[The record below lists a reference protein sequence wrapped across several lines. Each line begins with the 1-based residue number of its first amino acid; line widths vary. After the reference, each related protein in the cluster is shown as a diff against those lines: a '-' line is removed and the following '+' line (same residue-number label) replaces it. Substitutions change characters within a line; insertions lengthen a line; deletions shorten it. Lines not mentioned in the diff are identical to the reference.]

1 MAEKKL
7 DFDTV
12 IDRTHTNSLKYDFAV
27 QRGKPKDV
35 LPLWVADMDFQVSS
49 YIQEA
54 LSGSVAHGIF
64 GYSEAEG
71 SYFEAVAGWM
81 SRHYGWNVEE
91 TWLVKTPGIVFALEP
106 QWLVKTPGVVF
117 ALAMAVKAYTNEG
130 DGVLIQQPVYY
141 PFSQVIR
148 DNGRKIVD
156 NTLVQGEDG
165 RYRIDFTDFEE
176 KIRSAH
182 VKLFFLCNPH
192 NPVGRVWTREELLRL
207 GDICE
212 KYGVIE
218 GSHQVLAGLKESYRK
233 FVVTCTAPSKTF
245 NLAGL
250 QVSNIFIPDDALRR
264 KFEQAVAASGYSQLN
279 TMGLVACEAAYRHG
293 GEWYDAVKAYIRE
306 NLAYAQHFLEEQIPQ
321 VKAVKPEGTYLLWVD
336 FRSLG
341 LSGKELEDLIVKKAG
356 LWLDSG
362 DIFGAAGRGF
372 ERINVAC
379 PRSVLTEALERLACA
394 VREKEPIVC
403 K

>member
-1 MAEKKL
+1 MAEKNL

-54 LSGSVAHGIF
+54 LAGSVAHGIF
-64 GYSEAEG
+64 GYSEAAG

-81 SRHYGWNVEE
+81 GRHYGWNVEE
-91 TWLVKTPGIVFALEP
+91 PWLVKTPGIVFALAQAVRAFTEP
-106 QWLVKTPGVVF
+106 GD
-117 ALAMAVKAYTNEG
+117 AV
-130 DGVLIQQPVYY
+130 LLQQPVYY

-148 DNGRKIVD
+148 DNGWKIVD

-165 RYRIDFTDFEE
+165 RYRIDFADFEE
-176 KIRSAH
+176 KIRSCK

-212 KYGVIE
+212 KYGVIVVSDEIHADFVFE

-279 TMGLVACEAAYRHG
+279 TMGLVACEAAYRYG
-293 GEWYDAVKAYIRE
+293 EEWYDAVKAYIRE
-306 NLAYAQHFLEEQIPQ
+306 NLTYAQHFLEEQIPQ

-341 LSGKELEDLIVKKAG
+341 LSRKELEELIVKKAG

-379 PRSVLTEALERLACA
+379 PRSVLTEALERLARV

>member
-1 MAEKKL
+1 MAEKNL

-91 TWLVKTPGIVFALEP
+91 TWLGD
-106 QWLVKTPGVVF
+106 
-117 ALAMAVKAYTNEG
+117 AV
-130 DGVLIQQPVYY
+130 LLQQPVYY

-192 NPVGRVWTREELLRL
+192 NPVGRVWTKEELLRL
-207 GDICE
+207 G
-212 KYGVIE
+212 VIVVSDEIHADFVFE

>member
-1 MAEKKL
+1 MAEKNL

-54 LSGSVAHGIF
+54 LADSVAHGIF
-64 GYSEAEG
+64 GYSEADG

-81 SRHYGWNVEE
+81 ERHYGWNVEE
-91 TWLVKTPGIVFALEP
+91 PWLVKTPGIVFALTQAVRAFTEP
-106 QWLVKTPGVVF
+106 GD
-117 ALAMAVKAYTNEG
+117 AV
-130 DGVLIQQPVYY
+130 LLQQPVYY

-148 DNGRKIVD
+148 DNGRKVVD

-165 RYRIDFTDFEE
+165 RYRIDFADFEE
-176 KIRSAH
+176 KMRSCK

-212 KYGVIE
+212 KYGVIVVSDEIHADFVFE

-250 QVSNIFIPDDALRR
+250 
-264 KFEQAVAASGYSQLN
+264 
-279 TMGLVACEAAYRHG
+279 
-293 GEWYDAVKAYIRE
+293 
-306 NLAYAQHFLEEQIPQ
+306 
-321 VKAVKPEGTYLLWVD
+321 
-336 FRSLG
+336 
-341 LSGKELEDLIVKKAG
+341 
-356 LWLDSG
+356 
-362 DIFGAAGRGF
+362 
-372 ERINVAC
+372 
-379 PRSVLTEALERLACA
+379 
-394 VREKEPIVC
+394 
-403 K
+403 

>member
-1 MAEKKL
+1 MRAFTEPG
-7 DFDTV
+7 D
-12 IDRTHTNSLKYDFAV
+12 AV
-27 QRGKPKDV
+27 
-35 LPLWVADMDFQVSS
+35 LL
-49 YIQEA
+49 
-54 LSGSVAHGIF
+54 
-64 GYSEAEG
+64 
-71 SYFEAVAGWM
+71 
-81 SRHYGWNVEE
+81 
-91 TWLVKTPGIVFALEP
+91 
-106 QWLVKTPGVVF
+106 
-117 ALAMAVKAYTNEG
+117 
-130 DGVLIQQPVYY
+130 QQPVYY

-192 NPVGRVWTREELLRL
+192 NPVGRVWTKEELLRL

-212 KYGVIE
+212 RYGVIVVSDEIHADFVFE

-321 VKAVKPEGTYLLWVD
+321 VKAVRPEGTYLLWVD

-379 PRSVLTEALERLACA
+379 PRSVLTEALERLARA
-394 VREKEPIVC
+394 VRECVK
-403 K
+403 

>member
-1 MAEKKL
+1 MAEKNL

-54 LSGSVAHGIF
+54 LAGSVAHGIF
-64 GYSEAEG
+64 GYSEADG

-81 SRHYGWNVEE
+81 GRHYGWNVEE
-91 TWLVKTPGIVFALEP
+91 PWLVKTPGIVFALAQAVRAFTEP
-106 QWLVKTPGVVF
+106 GD
-117 ALAMAVKAYTNEG
+117 AV
-130 DGVLIQQPVYY
+130 LLQQPVYY

-165 RYRIDFTDFEE
+165 RYRIDFADFEE
-176 KIRSAH
+176 KIRSCK

-212 KYGVIE
+212 KYGVIVVSDEIHADFVFE
-218 GSHQVLAGLKESYRK
+218 GSHQVLVGLKESYRK

-250 QVSNIFIPDDALRR
+250 QVSNILSLMMRCGGSSSRR
-264 KFEQAVAASGYSQLN
+264 SRRPATASL
-279 TMGLVACEAAYRHG
+279 TP
-293 GEWYDAVKAYIRE
+293 W
-306 NLAYAQHFLEEQIPQ
+306 
-321 VKAVKPEGTYLLWVD
+321 
-336 FRSLG
+336 
-341 LSGKELEDLIVKKAG
+341 G
-356 LWLDSG
+356 LWHVRRRTGMERSG
-362 DIFGAAGRGF
+362 TTR
-372 ERINVAC
+372 
-379 PRSVLTEALERLACA
+379 
-394 VREKEPIVC
+394 
-403 K
+403 

>member
-1 MAEKKL
+1 MAEKNL

-91 TWLVKTPGIVFALEP
+91 TWLVKTPGIVFALAQAVRAFTEP
-106 QWLVKTPGVVF
+106 GD
-117 ALAMAVKAYTNEG
+117 AV
-130 DGVLIQQPVYY
+130 LLQQPVYY

-176 KIRSAH
+176 KIRSCK

-192 NPVGRVWTREELLRL
+192 NPVGRVWTKEELLRL

-212 KYGVIE
+212 KYGVIVVSDEIHADFVFE

-245 NLAGL
+245 NLAGMKT
-250 QVSNIFIPDDALRR
+250 SNIVIHNKELQKKWKDYVNGSLSMDGASALGMT
-264 KFEQAVAASGYSQLN
+264 A
-279 TMGLVACEAAYRHG
+279 MIAAYTE
-293 GEWYDAVKAYIRE
+293 GEEWLEQLKDYLDGNFAYIDEYLKKYLPKAHLVKA
-306 NLAYAQHFLEEQIPQ
+306 
-321 VKAVKPEGTYLLWVD
+321 EGTYLAWLDLNGYVD
-336 FRSLG
+336 RDEKKLE
-341 LSGKELEDLIVKKAG
+341 ELMQKKAKVA
-356 LWLDSG
+356 LDEG
-362 DIFGAAGRGF
+362 YIFGEEGRGF
-372 ERINVAC
+372 ERINVAS
-379 PRSVLTEALERLACA
+379 PRSVIEECMNRIRTAFEE
-394 VREKEPIVC
+394 EKLV
-403 K
+403 